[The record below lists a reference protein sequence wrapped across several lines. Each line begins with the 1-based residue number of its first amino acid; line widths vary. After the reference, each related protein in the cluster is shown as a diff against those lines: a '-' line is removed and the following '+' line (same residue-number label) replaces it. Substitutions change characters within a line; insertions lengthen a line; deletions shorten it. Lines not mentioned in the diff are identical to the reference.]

1 MEMLHFTDSIMNKI
15 IIVFSL
21 IVTAYSLKAQQAYNS
36 SMWMQS
42 PSIFNA
48 GAVATGDEDYS
59 FFTNC
64 RLQYLTM
71 NGSMMRTNSL
81 SAGFKMSDGAYSKN
95 NFGFGINVINDQ
107 SGDNQFMTNAI
118 TIPINY
124 SIQMD
129 ERNKLS
135 VGVAPGVYL
144 QSYDPTLQ
152 NWESNW
158 NGSNFNGLGNNT
170 GGDPIFINSTISR
183 SSYGALDVNAGIHYQ
198 HIQRNK
204 SRFYSGIAMNHLSR
218 QKINFTQTGDKL
230 YAQIVINAGAD
241 LATRRKDLKIQPQM
255 MYFRNGPSNN
265 MIFGIGCEHI
275 LESGS
280 AVTNINKSKAFSYAA
295 YYRWN
300 DAVVATINYKFKS
313 FKFGLAFDA
322 NVSRL
327 NSATSGIGAVEL
339 YFKSIHIYRKKKTKI
354 K

>member
-21 IVTAYSLKAQQAYNS
+21 IVAAHSLKAQQAYNS
-36 SMWMQS
+36 SLWMQS

-107 SGDNQFMTNAI
+107 SGDNQLMTNAI

-158 NGSNFNGLGNNT
+158 NSSGFNGNI
-170 GGDPIFINSTISR
+170 GDPIFINSTLSR

-204 SRFYSGIAMNHLSR
+204 NRLYSGIAMNHLSR
-218 QKINFTQTGDKL
+218 QKINFTNTGDKL

-241 LATRRKDLKIQPQM
+241 LVTKRKDLKVQPQI
-255 MYFRNGPSNN
+255 MYFRNGTSNN
-265 MIFGIGCEHI
+265 LIMGLGCEHI

-280 AVTNINKSKAFSYAA
+280 SITNINKSKTFSYAA

-300 DAVVATINYKFKS
+300 DAVVATINYKFKN

-322 NVSRL
+322 NISRL

-354 K
+354 KK

>member
-1 MEMLHFTDSIMNKI
+1 M
-15 IIVFSL
+15 
-21 IVTAYSLKAQQAYNS
+21 
-36 SMWMQS
+36 
-42 PSIFNA
+42 
-48 GAVATGDEDYS
+48 
-59 FFTNC
+59 
-64 RLQYLTM
+64 
-71 NGSMMRTNSL
+71 
-81 SAGFKMSDGAYSKN
+81 
-95 NFGFGINVINDQ
+95 
-107 SGDNQFMTNAI
+107 
-118 TIPINY
+118 
-124 SIQMD
+124 
-129 ERNKLS
+129 
-135 VGVAPGVYL
+135 GVAPGVYL

-158 NGSNFNGLGNNT
+158 NSSGFNGNI
-170 GGDPIFINSTISR
+170 GDPIFINSTLSR

-204 SRFYSGIAMNHLSR
+204 NRLYSGIAMNHLSR
-218 QKINFTQTGDKL
+218 QKINFTNTGDKL

-241 LATRRKDLKIQPQM
+241 LVTRRKDLKIQPQM
-255 MYFRNGPSNN
+255 MYFRNGTSNN
-265 MIFGIGCEHI
+265 LIMGLGCEHI

-280 AVTNINKSKAFSYAA
+280 SITNINKSKTFSYAA

-300 DAVVATINYKFKS
+300 DAVVATINYKFKN

>member
-36 SMWMQS
+36 SLWMQS

-107 SGDNQFMTNAI
+107 SGDNQLMTNAI

-158 NGSNFNGLGNNT
+158 NSSGFNGNI
-170 GGDPIFINSTISR
+170 GDPIFINSTLSR

-204 SRFYSGIAMNHLSR
+204 NRLYSGIAMNHLSR
-218 QKINFTQTGDKL
+218 QKINFTNTGDKL

-241 LATRRKDLKIQPQM
+241 LVTKRKDLKVQPQI
-255 MYFRNGPSNN
+255 MYFRNGTSNN
-265 MIFGIGCEHI
+265 LIMGLGCEHI

-280 AVTNINKSKAFSYAA
+280 SITNINKSKTFSYAA

-300 DAVVATINYKFKS
+300 DAVVATINYKFKN

-354 K
+354 KK

>member
-170 GGDPIFINSTISR
+170 GGDPIFLNSTISR

-198 HIQRNK
+198 HIRRNK

-280 AVTNINKSKAFSYAA
+280 VVTNINKSKAFSYAA
-295 YYRWN
+295 YYRWK
-300 DAVVATINYKFKS
+300 DAVVATVNYKFKN
-313 FKFGLAFDA
+313 FKFGIAFDA
-322 NVSRL
+322 NISRL
-327 NSATSGIGAVEL
+327 NSATSGIGAVEV

-354 K
+354 L

>member
-36 SMWMQS
+36 SLWMQS

-107 SGDNQFMTNAI
+107 SGDNQLMTNAI

-158 NGSNFNGLGNNT
+158 NSSGFNGNI
-170 GGDPIFINSTISR
+170 GDPIFINSTLSR

-198 HIQRNK
+198 HVQRNK
-204 SRFYSGIAMNHLSR
+204 NRFYSGIAMNHLSR
-218 QKINFTQTGDKL
+218 QKINFTNTGDKL

-241 LATRRKDLKIQPQM
+241 LVTRRKDLKIQPQM

-280 AVTNINKSKAFSYAA
+280 VVTNINKSKAFSYAA

-300 DAVVATINYKFKS
+300 DAVVATVNYKFKN

>member
-36 SMWMQS
+36 SLWMQS

-107 SGDNQFMTNAI
+107 SGDNQLMTNAI

-158 NGSNFNGLGNNT
+158 NSSGFNGNI
-170 GGDPIFINSTISR
+170 GDPIFINSTLSR

-204 SRFYSGIAMNHLSR
+204 NRLYSGIAMNHLSR
-218 QKINFTQTGDKL
+218 QKINFTNTGDKL

-241 LATRRKDLKIQPQM
+241 LVTKRKDLKVQPQV
-255 MYFRNGPSNN
+255 MYFRNGTSNN
-265 MIFGIGCEHI
+265 LIMGLGCEHI

-280 AVTNINKSKAFSYAA
+280 SITNINKSKTFSYAA

-300 DAVVATINYKFKS
+300 DAVVATINYKFKN

-354 K
+354 KK